1 MRQTWREGE
10 DADYEIKKSSRK
22 RWGFTRRYGVDGSSA
37 AGRVK

>member
-22 RWGFTRRYGVDGSSA
+22 RWGFTRRYGVSRRLIERS
-37 AGRVK
+37 